1 MLFHVKNISCIK
13 SNQLKGNGGLGKLE
27 GYTKYDAIR
36 LVEKNNGL
44 FIKLTDPTFS
54 RSYLQHANNIYMPFT
69 LVLDCRL
76 QLTTSTANLERT
88 IIKFSPSELS
98 HYQCSSTCSSSYSG
112 DAILSSNN
120 QVMTI
125 TARAKC
131 GGTFFKGPSID
142 GQTLLQVTF

>member
-1 MLFHVKNISCIK
+1 MSKNTSCLK
-13 SNQLKGNGGLGKLE
+13 SNQLKGNGGLGKTE

-54 RSYLQHANNIYMPFT
+54 RSYLQNGSGRTNYLSFT
-69 LVLDCRL
+69 KVHDCRL
-76 QLTTSTANLERT
+76 QWTTSTANLERT
-88 IIKFSPSELS
+88 IIKFSPSVLP
-98 HYQCSSTCSSSYSG
+98 HYQCSSTCSNSYSG
-112 DAILSSNN
+112 DAVLSSNN

-142 GQTLLQVTF
+142 GQTLLKVTF